1 MRASRSG
8 RTSAEDGVPGGFR
21 VLLLEDGAETS
32 VVLDEDVTGAVLV
45 DPVVIEEVVL
55 LLEAAVDVEVPD
67 VLIVLVEELPATVV
81 VESVLA
87 SEEDVL
93 LELDVVVELVVAGVV
108 LVDDVA

>member
-1 MRASRSG
+1 M
-8 RTSAEDGVPGGFR
+8 
-21 VLLLEDGAETS
+21 
-32 VVLDEDVTGAVLV
+32 
-45 DPVVIEEVVL
+45 
-55 LLEAAVDVEVPD
+55 LLEAAVDVEVAD

-93 LELDVVVELVVAGVV
+93 LEPDVVGELLVVGVV

>member
-1 MRASRSG
+1 M
-8 RTSAEDGVPGGFR
+8 
-21 VLLLEDGAETS
+21 
-32 VVLDEDVTGAVLV
+32 
-45 DPVVIEEVVL
+45 
-55 LLEAAVDVEVPD
+55 LLEAAVDVEVAD

-93 LELDVVVELVVAGVV
+93 LEPDVVVEPVVAGVV

>member
-1 MRASRSG
+1 M
-8 RTSAEDGVPGGFR
+8 
-21 VLLLEDGAETS
+21 
-32 VVLDEDVTGAVLV
+32 
-45 DPVVIEEVVL
+45 VL
-55 LLEAAVDVEVPD
+55 LLEAAVDVEVAD

-93 LELDVVVELVVAGVV
+93 LEPDVVVELVVAGVV

>member
-1 MRASRSG
+1 M
-8 RTSAEDGVPGGFR
+8 
-21 VLLLEDGAETS
+21 
-32 VVLDEDVTGAVLV
+32 
-45 DPVVIEEVVL
+45 
-55 LLEAAVDVEVPD
+55 LLEAVVDVEVPA

-93 LELDVVVELVVAGVV
+93 LEPDVVVELVVAGVV

>member
-1 MRASRSG
+1 M
-8 RTSAEDGVPGGFR
+8 
-21 VLLLEDGAETS
+21 
-32 VVLDEDVTGAVLV
+32 
-45 DPVVIEEVVL
+45 
-55 LLEAAVDVEVPD
+55 LLEATGDVEVAD

-93 LELDVVVELVVAGVV
+93 LEPDVVVELVVAGVV

>member
-1 MRASRSG
+1 M
-8 RTSAEDGVPGGFR
+8 
-21 VLLLEDGAETS
+21 
-32 VVLDEDVTGAVLV
+32 
-45 DPVVIEEVVL
+45 

-93 LELDVVVELVVAGVV
+93 LEPDVVVELVVAGVV